1 MSSPVAS
8 TFTSKVS
15 KNPGLTIDLKAHTS
29 RKLYSNLH
37 SFTRQLPSA
46 ISSLSNTPALEP
58 DWIDEDDASDCGN
71 SDEVQ
76 YIYITSDSPFYRPP
90 TTPRSSYITVS
101 GFQFACDP
109 LAEEDL
115 SSGESTSNE
124 LASDNNVIVIVD
136 TGLTEDPDSQPNI
149 EWNFTETLDQ
159 VKPVRTETENEA
171 FRAIS

>member
-124 LASDNNVIVIVD
+124 LASDNNVVVIVD
-136 TGLTEDPDSQPNI
+136 TGLTEDPDSQSNI
-149 EWNFTETLDQ
+149 EWNFT
-159 VKPVRTETENEA
+159 
-171 FRAIS
+171 